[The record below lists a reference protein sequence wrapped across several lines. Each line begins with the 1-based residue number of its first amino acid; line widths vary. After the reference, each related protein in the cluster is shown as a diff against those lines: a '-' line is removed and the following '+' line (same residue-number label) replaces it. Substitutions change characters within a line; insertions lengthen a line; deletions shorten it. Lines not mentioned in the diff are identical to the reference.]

1 MCQQKYD
8 IHVFLLTRY
17 LKRTHLRSD
26 SVMICLNDRQV
37 KKQLAQNE
45 NGIQDDQANNN
56 NLINKIT
63 VQGYFQ

>member
-8 IHVFLLTRY
+8 IHVFLLTRH

-63 VQGYFQ
+63 VHGYFQ